1 MPVDHTTPMMMQA
14 GTRGLVNVEGFVCTK
29 EFFDFVKAM
38 KEHDDNLELA
48 CLNPD
53 MAELGDEPFVILE
66 RCRDGNLRKVF
77 GVWEINESVLDRIR
91 MCDSNRIDILAM
103 IDKENAARER
113 ETMRRYRDKAE
124 ENKAIV
130 ESAVR
135 NMGERERSSYSWK
148 DKETGEKVIV
158 HADKPSE
165 RKGD

>member
-14 GTRGLVNVEGFVCTK
+14 GTKGLVNVEGFICTR
-29 EFFDFVKAM
+29 EFYDFVAAM
-38 KEHDDNLELA
+38 KDYDDNLELA

-66 RCRDGNLRKVF
+66 RCTDGNLRKVF

-91 MCDSNRIDILAM
+91 MCDGNRHDILAM

-113 ETMRRYRDKAE
+113 ETLRRYKDRSE

-130 ESAVR
+130 ESAIR
-135 NMGERERSSYSWK
+135 NMGEREKSKYTFTDK
-148 DKETGEKVIV
+148 DTGEKVTI

-165 RKGD
+165 RKGS